1 MSNKKVFV
9 SMPMRNRNP
18 RDIRHSINKAWK
30 IAMAMVGEPLDLID
44 SVVKG
49 VPYPDSN
56 EDIWYLGESIMRLSE
71 ADYIVIVR
79 PNYEYNGCSVESVVA
94 HRYGIPQ
101 IVIDIEWVCPDIKA
115 NENMEDFE

>member
-9 SMPMRNRNP
+9 SMPMRDRTP
-18 RDIRHSINKAWK
+18 RDIHRSINKAWR
-30 IAMAMVGEPLDLID
+30 IAEAMVGEPLDLID

-79 PNYEYNGCSVESVVA
+79 PHHEYNGCRVESLVA
-94 HRYGIPQ
+94 HLYGIPE
-101 IVIDIEWVCPDIKA
+101 ISIDREWVCPDIKE